1 MVLLTSVHPTT
12 PPTRP
17 SLSAPPAPPRVHS
30 HPQAMSNAANHSAL
44 SLCTPP
50 SPLPSLSSLPT
61 PPPPPPPP
69 IASAW
74 SSSSHLVDILQC
86 TACHQPLVQPV
97 TLVCGYSICRTCL
110 PTAPSAP
117 SYTPNLFPPQASR
130 WTPTSLSS
138 NSSPPSSPSSSDSD
152 SDSASDYFTPVYS
165 TYRFTSPPVVVSCPV
180 QTAGDSHPDITSPL
194 LCPSSP
200 LSTSISS
207 TSTSCLPQYPIHQPH
222 TLQPFQYSPHCPTD
236 ITLANIIAQ
245 LSPFIS
251 ETPASSPSP
260 RQPPAMLGPKVARRV
275 SNPLSI
281 HAILSDADGHVPSV
295 PSSLPSSEASHL
307 TSKSVS
313 TGSMDTYQREWLTE
327 CTPSPGI
334 FPGLPSPAS
343 GDARLGSITPES
355 STNTTL
361 YSPGSVDQQALLT
374 ELECHICCSLPI
386 RPVTTLCGH
395 TFCQSCLLR
404 TLDHNGACPLCR
416 HSLGR
421 YADYVDHQPNR
432 ALVAL
437 CEALFPNQMADR
449 HAAEAAEIRQR
460 QLEVPIFMCSLMFP
474 TMPSQL
480 YIYEPRYRLMM
491 RHCLQAS
498 QKQFAM
504 CIPGPPSAKIGVGY
518 GRPDPAVMHYGTM
531 MEIKSVRYLPDGQS
545 VVQVRGIYRF
555 RLLSY
560 AMRNEYWTGRLERL
574 DDVDKLEVEL
584 EHLNMPRYDSP
595 TTTTTTDSEDRTHID
610 RSPSRR
616 RDHSKTRSR
625 RSGSLTTTPLGPVND
640 PRRGGSAP
648 AIIASGDLT
657 SDQSM
662 YDGSSSVGDGST
674 DGSPLLKP
682 VNGTNFSLAPSPPKS
697 ARSNASSAIGQY
709 SSTKTPIPRF
719 TRPTSHHHGS
729 WSTSYRH
736 RHPHPYRRPTSPAS
750 PPPVRP
756 QRHHI
761 RQLMLTC
768 RQFIQRLHESK
779 APWLINRLEENAGPM
794 PTTPEPF
801 SFWMATVLPI
811 DMYEKYKL
819 LETRSTRER
828 LRMISEWI
836 EKLQT
841 SMFFSNSCNL
851 M

>member
-1 MVLLTSVHPTT
+1 
-12 PPTRP
+12 
-17 SLSAPPAPPRVHS
+17 
-30 HPQAMSNAANHSAL
+30 
-44 SLCTPP
+44 
-50 SPLPSLSSLPT
+50 
-61 PPPPPPPP
+61 
-69 IASAW
+69 
-74 SSSSHLVDILQC
+74 
-86 TACHQPLVQPV
+86 
-97 TLVCGYSICRTCL
+97 
-110 PTAPSAP
+110 
-117 SYTPNLFPPQASR
+117 
-130 WTPTSLSS
+130 
-138 NSSPPSSPSSSDSD
+138 
-152 SDSASDYFTPVYS
+152 
-165 TYRFTSPPVVVSCPV
+165 
-180 QTAGDSHPDITSPL
+180 
-194 LCPSSP
+194 
-200 LSTSISS
+200 
-207 TSTSCLPQYPIHQPH
+207 
-222 TLQPFQYSPHCPTD
+222 
-236 ITLANIIAQ
+236 
-245 LSPFIS
+245 
-251 ETPASSPSP
+251 
-260 RQPPAMLGPKVARRV
+260 
-275 SNPLSI
+275 
-281 HAILSDADGHVPSV
+281 
-295 PSSLPSSEASHL
+295 
-307 TSKSVS
+307 
-313 TGSMDTYQREWLTE
+313 MDTYQREWLTE
-327 CTPSPGI
+327 CTSSPGI

-449 HAAEAAEIRQR
+449 HAAEAAEIQQR
-460 QLEVPIFMCSLMFP
+460 QLEVPIFVCSLMFP

-518 GRPDPAVMHYGTM
+518 GRPDPAVMDYGTM

-584 EHLNMPRYDSP
+584 EHLNMP
-595 TTTTTTDSEDRTHID
+595 
-610 RSPSRR
+610 
-616 RDHSKTRSR
+616 
-625 RSGSLTTTPLGPVND
+625 
-640 PRRGGSAP
+640 
-648 AIIASGDLT
+648 
-657 SDQSM
+657 
-662 YDGSSSVGDGST
+662 
-674 DGSPLLKP
+674 
-682 VNGTNFSLAPSPPKS
+682 
-697 ARSNASSAIGQY
+697 
-709 SSTKTPIPRF
+709 
-719 TRPTSHHHGS
+719 
-729 WSTSYRH
+729 
-736 RHPHPYRRPTSPAS
+736 
-750 PPPVRP
+750 
-756 QRHHI
+756 